1 MRNFLHTRLAILAL
15 GAVVFTMV
23 FAAAASLTVSSN
35 ALPQS
40 GSGATAVCD
49 ADGVNIGY
57 TVSGSTVTEIVVTDV
72 ECDGGEITLA
82 TSAGSYTFVET
93 ATQTL
98 TATTTVTYALGAEG
112 GAAAPVSIASFDPG
126 TVTVTLVPNP

>member
-1 MRNFLHTRLAILAL
+1 MRTIANSRLGILAL
-15 GAVVFTMV
+15 GVIAFTTV
-23 FAAAASLTVSSN
+23 FAAAASLTVTTI

-40 GSGATAVCD
+40 GSDATAACD
-49 ADGVNIGY
+49 ADGVNVGY

-72 ECDGGEITLA
+72 ECNGGEITLA

-98 TATTTVTYALGAEG
+98 TATTTVTYTLGAEG